1 MPVSIDGRGAFYG
14 DQAIDRSVATWG
26 AAPDW
31 ASDPE
36 LASAGVVLGPVKSPL
51 IQVLRMDP
59 KFRLVFEDKVA
70 AVFVAQK

>member
-1 MPVSIDGRGAFYG
+1 
-14 DQAIDRSVATWG
+14 
-26 AAPDW
+26 
-31 ASDPE
+31 